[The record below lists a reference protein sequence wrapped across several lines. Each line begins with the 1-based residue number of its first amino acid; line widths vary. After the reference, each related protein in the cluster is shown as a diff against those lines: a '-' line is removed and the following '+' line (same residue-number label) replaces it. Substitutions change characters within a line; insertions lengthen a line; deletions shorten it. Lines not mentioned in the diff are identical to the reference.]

1 MMAHVASLNRGP
13 LLTTECDMNESA
25 HYPLQF
31 YATAPYPC
39 SYLPGR
45 TARSQVASPGEL
57 VDGRVYS
64 LLVERGF
71 RRSGLFTYRPY
82 CDACQACQTL
92 RIPVADFVPNR
103 SQRRAWRN
111 HAHLQTRLMPPEMQ
125 QAHYT
130 LYQNYLKARHSEAGM
145 DNDDPAEYEQFLLS
159 SRVDTRLLE
168 FVEPDHAHPHHSQLR
183 MVSVIDVLER
193 GLSAVYTFYD
203 NQASKGFGTYAILWL
218 IQWAKRLGLPYV
230 YLGYW
235 IADSEKMA
243 YKAHF
248 HPHEILKEGVWQ
260 AVAKPA
266 PLASSQVSASQPGP
280 SP

>member
-1 MMAHVASLNRGP
+1 
-13 LLTTECDMNESA
+13 MNESA

-39 SYLPGR
+39 SYLPAQ

-92 RIPVADFVPNR
+92 RIPVDAFTPTR
-103 SQRRAWRN
+103 SQRRAWRD
-111 HAHLQTRLMPPEMQ
+111 HAHLQARLLPPELQ
-125 QAHYT
+125 PAHYA
-130 LYQNYLKARHSEAGM
+130 LYQRYLKARHSQAGM
-145 DNDDPAEYEQFLLS
+145 DNDDPADYEQFLLS

-168 FVEPDHAHPHHSQLR
+168 FSETALDATRAPILR
-183 MVSVIDVLER
+183 MVSVVDVLDK
-193 GLSAVYTFYD
+193 GISAVYTFYD
-203 NQASKGFGTYAILWL
+203 TDAAKGMGTYSILWL

-235 IADSEKMA
+235 IADSAKMA
-243 YKAHF
+243 YKANF
-248 HPHEILKEGVWQ
+248 HPHEILQ
-260 AVAKPA
+260 AGTWIRVHGSKAVNTKSQDPA
-266 PLASSQVSASQPGP
+266 STVIKGSAS
-280 SP
+280 

>member
-1 MMAHVASLNRGP
+1 
-13 LLTTECDMNESA
+13 MNESA

-39 SYLPGR
+39 SYLPGQ

-82 CDACQACQTL
+82 CDTCQACQTL
-92 RIPVADFVPNR
+92 RIPVADFLPNR
-103 SQRRAWRN
+103 SQRRAWRA
-111 HAHLQTRLMPPEMQ
+111 HAHLQTRLMPATMQ
-125 QAHYT
+125 PAHYT
-130 LYQNYLKARHSEAGM
+130 LYQQYLKARHSEAGM
-145 DNDDPAEYEQFLLS
+145 DNDDPADYEQFLLS

-168 FVEPDHAHPHHSQLR
+168 FVEFDPRQPLQAQLR
-183 MVSVIDVLER
+183 MVSVIDVLDR

-203 NQASKGFGTYAILWL
+203 SSASKGLGTYAILWL
-218 IQWAKRLGLPYV
+218 IQWARRLGLQYV

-235 IADSEKMA
+235 IAGSAKMA

-248 HPHEILKEGVWQ
+248 HPHEILRDGLWQ
-260 AVAKPA
+260 RVEHHA
-266 PLASSQVSASQPGP
+266 ASGP
-280 SP
+280 T